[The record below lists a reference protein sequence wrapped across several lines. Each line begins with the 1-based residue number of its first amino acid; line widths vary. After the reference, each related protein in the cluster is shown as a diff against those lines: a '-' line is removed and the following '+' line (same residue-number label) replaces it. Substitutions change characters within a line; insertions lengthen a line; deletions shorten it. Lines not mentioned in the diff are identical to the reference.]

1 MPHSTCG
8 AYGGLHAQTAC
19 SLFELRYSILPATV
33 TENCKSKSKHSKQ
46 ILAREEEEIEGV
58 EEVVTKGM

>member
-1 MPHSTCG
+1 
-8 AYGGLHAQTAC
+8 
-19 SLFELRYSILPATV
+19 V